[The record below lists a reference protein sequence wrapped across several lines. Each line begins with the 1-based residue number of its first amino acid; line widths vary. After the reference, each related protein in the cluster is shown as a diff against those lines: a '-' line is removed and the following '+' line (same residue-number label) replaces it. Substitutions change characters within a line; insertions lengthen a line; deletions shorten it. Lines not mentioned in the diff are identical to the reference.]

1 MTYGSEELMICVIVR
16 LLDDPAVK
24 HVAVGAASPI
34 PGSAALLACHLTEGR
49 LRASIIHG
57 IANNPFTDGGREI
70 FDCAGQGRVDAFF
83 LGGVEIDGEAN
94 VNLVGTGDYPQVDKR
109 FPGSFGS
116 AYMYFVVPKVILFR
130 PEHTRRVFVPKVD
143 FISAPG
149 TSEPSVY
156 RPGGPKA
163 LVTELCLMS
172 FDAAK
177 KRFRL
182 ESVHPGHSL
191 EEVRDNTGFDFDIPD
206 TVPTTPEPDPAWLA
220 LLRTRIGQQ
229 IAEIYPD
236 FVDRVF
242 GDTPSQSQ
250 ESAA

>member
-1 MTYGSEELMICVIVR
+1 MNYGSEELMICVIAR
-16 LLDDPAVK
+16 LLDDPSVK

-34 PGSAALLACHLTEGR
+34 PGSAALLVRHITNGR

-83 LGGVEIDGEAN
+83 LSGAQIDGDAN
-94 VNLVGTGDYPQVDKR
+94 INLVGTGDYPEVEKR

-116 AYMYFVVPKVILFR
+116 AYMYFVVPKVILFAS
-130 PEHTRRVFVPKVD
+130 EHSRRIFVPKVD

-149 TSEPSVY
+149 ISEPGIY

-172 FDAAK
+172 FDSDRS
-177 KRFRL
+177 RFQL
-182 ESVHPGHSL
+182 ESVHSGHTL
-191 EEVRDNTGFDFDIPD
+191 EEVLDNTGFEFDIPE
-206 TVPTTPEPDPAWLA
+206 TVMMTPEPETEWLCI
-220 LLRTRIGQQ
+220 LNSYIGEQ

-236 FVDRVF
+236 FVKRVF
-242 GDTPSQSQ
+242 NGVSY
-250 ESAA
+250 

>member
-1 MTYGSEELMICVIVR
+1 MSYGSEELMICVIAR
-16 LLDDPAVK
+16 LLDDPSVN

-34 PGSAALLACHLTEGR
+34 PGSAALLVRHITNGR

-70 FDCAGQGRVDAFF
+70 FDCAGQGRIDAFF
-83 LGGVEIDGEAN
+83 LSGVQIDGGAN
-94 VNLVGTGDYPQVDKR
+94 INLVGTGDYPKVGKR

-116 AYMYFVVPKVILFR
+116 AYMYFVVPKVILFSS
-130 PEHTRRVFVPKVD
+130 EHSRRIFVPKVD

-149 TSEPSVY
+149 ISEHGIY

-172 FDAAK
+172 FDMDRG
-177 KRFRL
+177 RFQL
-182 ESVHPGHSL
+182 ESVHPGHTL
-191 EEVRDNTGFDFDIPD
+191 EEVLDNTGFEFDIPE
-206 TVPTTPEPDPAWLA
+206 TVMTTREPETEWLCI
-220 LLRTRIGQQ
+220 LNSFIGEQ

-236 FVDRVF
+236 FVKRVF
-242 GDTPSQSQ
+242 NGVGYKS
-250 ESAA
+250 